1 MITSTANAQVKVV
14 VQLQKKAKERDAKQ
28 LFVIEGRKLFEEIRR
43 DAPTHLEKTYVT
55 EEFLQQYEKS
65 GLLAGVDYETVSPEV
80 MQVMAETM
88 TPQGILALVRM
99 PRYTLASMLEKE
111 DALLVLL
118 EELRDPGNL
127 GTIMRT
133 AEGAGATG
141 IVLSRGSVDM
151 YNPKVIRS
159 TMGAIFRMP
168 FVYVED
174 FCETLQELQREGVTL
189 YAAHLHGK
197 NFYEVES
204 YAGKTG
210 LLIGNEAN
218 GLTEEASACADKLI
232 KIPMEGK
239 VESLNAAVATAILLY
254 EVYRNKKTGK

>member
-1 MITSTANAQVKVV
+1 MITSTSNAQVKAV
-14 VQLQKKAKERDAKQ
+14 VQLQKKAKEREAKQ
-28 LFVIEGRKLFEEIRR
+28 LFVIEGWKLFEEIKR
-43 DAPTHLEKTYVT
+43 DAPEHIEKIYVT
-55 EEFLQQYEKS
+55 EEFLQQS
-65 GLLAGVDYETVSPEV
+65 GQGGLLTGMEYETVSPEV
-80 MQVMAETM
+80 MQTMAETM

-99 PRYTLASMLEKE
+99 PKYTLSAMLEQE
-111 DALLVLL
+111 EALLVLL

-133 AEGAGATG
+133 AEGAGAAG
-141 IVLSRGSVDM
+141 IILSRGSVDM

-174 FCETLQELQREGVTL
+174 FCETLSELQKQGVTL

-218 GLTEEASACADKLI
+218 GLTAEASAYADKLI

-254 EVYRNKKTGK
+254 EVYRKKRMGK

>member
-1 MITSTANAQVKVV
+1 MITSTANAQVKAV
-14 VQLQKKAKERDAKQ
+14 VQLQKKAKEREAKQ
-28 LFVIEGRKLFEEIRR
+28 LFVIEGRKLFEEIKR
-43 DAPTHLEKTYVT
+43 DAPAHIEKTYVT
-55 EEFLQQYEKS
+55 EEFLKQYEEN
-65 GLLAGVDYETVSPEV
+65 GLLADIAYETVSPEV

-99 PRYTLASMLEKE
+99 PQYTLSSMLAQE

-127 GTIMRT
+127 GTILRT
-133 AEGAGATG
+133 AEGAGAAG

-174 FCETLQELQREGVTL
+174 FCGTLHEMQNQGVTL
-189 YAAHLHGK
+189 YAAHLHGR
-197 NFYEVES
+197 NFYEVEN

-218 GLTEEASACADKLI
+218 GLTKEASACADKLI